1 MAEAYAA
8 LGDYDRAFE
17 LLDEAVAA
25 NTEGWALRTD
35 PDLDILRGD
44 PRFEALLERA
54 GLDDA
59 SVDSIM
65 ARYRDQRDTP

>member
-54 GLDDA
+54 RLDDA

-65 ARYRDQRDTP
+65 ARYRDERDTQ